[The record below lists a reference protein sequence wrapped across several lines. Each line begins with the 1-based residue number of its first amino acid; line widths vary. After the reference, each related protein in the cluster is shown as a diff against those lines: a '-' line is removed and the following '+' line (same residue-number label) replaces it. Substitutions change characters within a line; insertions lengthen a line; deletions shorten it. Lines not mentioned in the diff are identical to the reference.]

1 MKSQNSWSG
10 RLVSYYGG
18 AMQCRVLTLRA
29 REFVGDDATVMR
41 LSRDRYVSCMH
52 NARGS
57 KLEEDEKSDERTG

>member
-1 MKSQNSWSG
+1 
-10 RLVSYYGG
+10 
-18 AMQCRVLTLRA
+18 MQCRVLTLRA